1 MVVFPNAK
9 INLGLSVTS
18 RRPDGYHNLETL
30 FYPVG
35 WRDVLEIVPSADPL
49 LKKGSCRFHSVGL
62 DMECAADDNLV
73 VKAYRLLNSR
83 YPLPAV
89 DIHLWKVIPFKAGLG
104 GGSSDA
110 AFALTLLNELAG
122 LNRPLDELEELAAQ
136 IGADCPFFIRN
147 RPVMARGIG
156 NEFSPVDVSL
166 KNYHIC
172 IVKPQAEVSTKEAYG
187 GIVPCEPACSV
198 ADIVTNHPVGEW
210 RGVLKNDFE
219 TPVFKLYPEIEQIK
233 NDLYS
238 HGAVYASMTGSGSAV
253 FALFTGAVDLRNH
266 FADCDVWAESNNI
279 RRARRDSGN

>member
-35 WRDVLEIVPSADPL
+35 WRDVLEIVPSSDPSR
-49 LKKGSCRFHSVGL
+49 KPGSCLFYSKGL

-110 AFALTLLNELAG
+110 AFALTLLNEMAG

-156 NEFSPVDVSL
+156 NEFSPVTVSL
-166 KNYHIC
+166 KGYHIC
-172 IVKPQAEVSTKEAYG
+172 IVKPLAEVSTKEAYG
-187 GIVPCEPACSV
+187 GIVPRKPACPV
-198 ADIVTNHPVGEW
+198 ADIVANHPVEEW
-210 RGVLKNDFE
+210 SDLLTNDFE

-233 NDLYS
+233 NNLYS
-238 HGAVYASMTGSGSAV
+238 RGAVYASMTGSGSAV
-253 FALFTGAVDLRNH
+253 FGLFANAVDLRGH
-266 FADCDVWAESNNI
+266 FPDCVVWGG
-279 RRARRDSGN
+279 DM

>member
-18 RRPDGYHNLETL
+18 RRSDGYHNLDTL

-35 WRDVLEIVPSADPL
+35 WRDVLEIVLSDDPSREA
-49 LKKGSCRFHSVGL
+49 GSFRFHSKGL
-62 DMECAADDNLV
+62 DMECVADDNLV
-73 VKAYRLLNSR
+73 VKAYCLLNSR

-166 KNYHIC
+166 KGYHIC
-172 IVKPQAEVSTKEAYG
+172 IVKPSAEVSTKEAYG
-187 GIVPCEPACSV
+187 GIVPREPACSV
-198 ADIVTNHPVGEW
+198 ANIVANHPVGEW
-210 RGVLKNDFE
+210 RGLLTNDFE
-219 TPVFKLYPEIEQIK
+219 TPVFKFYPEIKQIK
-233 NDLYS
+233 NNLYS
-238 HGAVYASMTGSGSAV
+238 RGAVYASMTGSGSAV
-253 FALFTGAVDLRNH
+253 FGLFANAVDLRDH
-266 FADCDVWAESNNI
+266 FPGCVVWGGVVE
-279 RRARRDSGN
+279 

>member
-35 WRDVLEIVPSADPL
+35 WRDVLEIVPSSDPSR
-49 LKKGSCRFHSVGL
+49 KAGSCRFYSKGL
-62 DMECAADDNLV
+62 DMECATDDNLV

-147 RPVMARGIG
+147 CPVMAKGIG
-156 NEFSPVDVSL
+156 NEFSPVNVSL
-166 KNYHIC
+166 KGYHIC
-172 IVKPQAEVSTKEAYG
+172 IVKPRAEVSTKEAYG
-187 GIVPCEPACSV
+187 GIVPCEPSCSV
-198 ADIVTNHPVGEW
+198 AGIVANRPVGEW
-210 RGVLKNDFE
+210 RGFLKNDFE

-233 NDLYS
+233 NNLYL

-253 FALFTGAVDLRNH
+253 FGLFAHAVNLRDH
-266 FADCDVWAESNNI
+266 FPGHVVWEGLDV
-279 RRARRDSGN
+279 G